1 MKYILWPSV
10 VNCTRLATRLAT
22 SLRKIEAHSASR
34 FPTIQLIISFVRA
47 SMAVNVR
54 ASPMPIAFFLGAGVF
69 LLAAHE
75 APDFVNLNFLS
86 GDIAERHVEVVR
98 TDRAH
103 VCQQS
108 ENCALGNAS
117 HPRSRA
123 DRIAFN
129 ERRDH
134 RDFLVR
140 AELSHTSSMPLQ
152 L

>member
-10 VNCTRLATRLAT
+10 VNCTRLAPRLAT

-108 ENCALGNAS
+108 ENCALAKRKSSAKKSGSIWFCKGHNS
-117 HPRSRA
+117 P
-123 DRIAFN
+123 IAGRHGHGLC
-129 ERRDH
+129 E
-134 RDFLVR
+134 
-140 AELSHTSSMPLQ
+140 
-152 L
+152 